1 MLPFV
6 IFYGLQDVLHE
17 KVLIF
22 PFNLLCFE
30 SRRTNKKQQ
39 YEVLLFAMQPWSLH
53 SNIYSQHGTIRIE
66 HFKNSIDCKS
76 IVQ

>member
-53 SNIYSQHGTIRIE
+53 SNYIFTTRYY
-66 HFKNSIDCKS
+66 KNRTFQK
-76 IVQ
+76 